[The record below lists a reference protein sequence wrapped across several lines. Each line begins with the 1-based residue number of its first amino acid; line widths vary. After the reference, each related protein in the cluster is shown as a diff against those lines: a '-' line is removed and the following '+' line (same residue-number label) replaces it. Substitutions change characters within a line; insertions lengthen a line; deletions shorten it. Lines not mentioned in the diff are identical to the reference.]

1 LSTTDLVKLDLF
13 DIPPNGYISPE
24 AVAASLVAL
33 PRLETFVIG
42 FRLATSRPDRIHTPP
57 VLTRGV
63 LPALTH
69 FRFKGASEYLED
81 LVTRIDGPRLNQI
94 VITYLNQVVDFQVV
108 QFSNFIDRT
117 VGPEITLFRH
127 ARFSFSDRTVAF
139 TMYPH
144 ANHSPWD
151 RRPATTIISCE
162 GIDYQVSHI
171 TQVLS
176 HLSAKLSNVV
186 HLKLKVEPEGRQL
199 TGTDDVE
206 WMRLLRQFS
215 AVQTLHVSQEL
226 AGHVALA
233 LEDTT
238 VEMAD
243 EVLPS
248 LNLIRV
254 VGQPASSIEKF
265 IVSRQLSGCPVT
277 FIDTEAEFDKRL
289 ESYVSQ

>member
-1 LSTTDLVKLDLF
+1 M
-13 DIPPNGYISPE
+13 
-24 AVAASLVAL
+24 
-33 PRLETFVIG
+33 
-42 FRLATSRPDRIHTPP
+42 
-57 VLTRGV
+57 
-63 LPALTH
+63 
-69 FRFKGASEYLED
+69 
-81 LVTRIDGPRLNQI
+81 
-94 VITYLNQVVDFQVV
+94 NQVVDFHVV

-151 RRPATTIISCE
+151 RRPATTIISCY
-162 GIDYQVSHI
+162 GIDYQVWHI

-186 HLKLKVEPEGRQL
+186 HLRLKVEPEGREFISM
-199 TGTDDVE
+199 GTHDVE
-206 WMRLLRQFS
+206 WMRLFHQFS

-226 AGHVALA
+226 AGPVALA
-233 LEDTT
+233 LEDTKA
-238 VEMAD
+238 EMAD

-265 IVSRQLSGCPVT
+265 IAARQLSGCPVT
-277 FIDTEAEFDKRL
+277 VIDTETEFAKRL
-289 ESYVSQ
+289 GSYVSQ

>member
-1 LSTTDLVKLDLF
+1 V
-13 DIPPNGYISPE
+13 
-24 AVAASLVAL
+24 V
-33 PRLETFVIG
+33 
-42 FRLATSRPDRIHTPP
+42 
-57 VLTRGV
+57 
-63 LPALTH
+63 
-69 FRFKGASEYLED
+69 
-81 LVTRIDGPRLNQI
+81 
-94 VITYLNQVVDFQVV
+94 TYLNQVVDFQVV

-127 ARFSFSDRTVAF
+127 ARFTFSDRTVAF

-144 ANHSPWD
+144 PNHSPWD
-151 RRPATTIISCE
+151 RRPATTIISCY
-162 GIDYQVSHI
+162 GIDYQVWHI

-186 HLKLKVEPEGRQL
+186 HLKLKVEPEGHQL
-199 TGTDDVE
+199 ISMGTHDVE
-206 WMRLLRQFS
+206 WMRLLHQFS

-238 VEMAD
+238 GTAEMVD
-243 EVLPS
+243 EALPS

-265 IVSRQLSGCPVT
+265 ITARQLSGCPVT
-277 FIDTEAEFDKRL
+277 VIDTEAEFDKRL
-289 ESYVSQ
+289 GSYVSQ